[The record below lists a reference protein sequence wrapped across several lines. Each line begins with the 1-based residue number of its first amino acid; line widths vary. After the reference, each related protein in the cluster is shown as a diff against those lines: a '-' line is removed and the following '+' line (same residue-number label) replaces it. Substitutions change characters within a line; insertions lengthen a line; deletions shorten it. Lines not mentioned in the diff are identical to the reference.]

1 MGERAVLTELKELTE
16 QKSPNLNK
24 QRAHVW
30 HRLPQAGQA
39 DSGGV
44 VTVTKSTIN
53 INAKVFLSRFS
64 IIHFL
69 PLWHTS
75 LAPIIHLC
83 TLEYWCCFPS
93 LHLGVRT
100 KMNVNPVKT
109 QS

>member
-1 MGERAVLTELKELTE
+1 MLTELKELTE

-64 IIHFL
+64 IIHFFTPMAYQSGTHNPSMHIRGL
-69 PLWHTS
+69 VLFS
-75 LAPIIHLC
+75 ILASGG
-83 TLEYWCCFPS
+83 ED
-93 LHLGVRT
+93 
-100 KMNVNPVKT
+100 
-109 QS
+109 

>member
-1 MGERAVLTELKELTE
+1 MLTELKELTE

-64 IIHFL
+64 IIHFFFFTPMAYQSGTHNPSMHIRGL
-69 PLWHTS
+69 VLFS
-75 LAPIIHLC
+75 ILASGG
-83 TLEYWCCFPS
+83 ED
-93 LHLGVRT
+93 
-100 KMNVNPVKT
+100 
-109 QS
+109 